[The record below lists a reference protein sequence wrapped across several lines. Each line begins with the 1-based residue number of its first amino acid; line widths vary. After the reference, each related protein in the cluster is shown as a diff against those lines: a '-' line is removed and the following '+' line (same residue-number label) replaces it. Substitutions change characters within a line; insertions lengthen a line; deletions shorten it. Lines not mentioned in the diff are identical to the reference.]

1 MQKCTIALPSP
12 LSFCQSNVI
21 HPNDVN
27 NIFLMSVMSIMSMN
41 SIISIVF
48 KMVKT
53 GLSISVSHLCLI
65 LRWTGYWTSYMSN
78 KARKLPN
85 VSCDGFLRACVVYN
99 SPLWRPSRQSRDRH
113 QDTRGLPVRPLLPWP
128 STWLGTFDSQDVPG
142 CWGRR
147 GGERCWGGCLCWGQ
161 AWQ

>member
-48 KMVKT
+48 KMVRT
-53 GLSISVSHLCLI
+53 GLS
-65 LRWTGYWTSYMSN
+65 MS
-78 KARKLPN
+78 L
-85 VSCDGFLRACVVYN
+85 SFIE
-99 SPLWRPSRQSRDRH
+99 PSLS
-113 QDTRGLPVRPLLPWP
+113 
-128 STWLGTFDSQDVPG
+128 DSQVDRVSNQLHVKPSPEVV
-142 CWGRR
+142 
-147 GGERCWGGCLCWGQ
+147 ERVV
-161 AWQ
+161 